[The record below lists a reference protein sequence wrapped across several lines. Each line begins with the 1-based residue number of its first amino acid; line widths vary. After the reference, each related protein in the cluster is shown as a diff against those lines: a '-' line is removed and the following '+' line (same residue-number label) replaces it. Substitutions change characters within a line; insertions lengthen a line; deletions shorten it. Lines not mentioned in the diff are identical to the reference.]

1 MKGVLCMYKDLV
13 KRKEGLDFENYQGE
27 KGNNSSKTLL
37 KIIIFLTVLQF
48 IRIVSKKIV
57 FLFLDFN
64 KFNNY
69 IITIIIMI
77 LLSLFIVYKS
87 KKENISLNIFS
98 FMENKESKSYYTM
111 VTIAI
116 LVLIITSPTHNKNLY
131 KESLIFLMYSAVV
144 IPIYEEIIFRSYIWE
159 NLKKDNKNEWKIY
172 IITTI
177 LASLFQI
184 GYIDTINMSM
194 GNMVNIIF
202 IKCIL
207 MLSCSFFIGSFKYEI
222 KNSYS
227 CMLIH
232 SFITILLKK

>member
-1 MKGVLCMYKDLV
+1 MYKDLV

-27 KGNNSSKTLL
+27 KGNNSSNTLL

-77 LLSLFIVYKS
+77 LISLFTVYKS

-98 FMENKESKSYYTM
+98 FMESKESKSYYTM

-116 LVLIITSPTHNKNLY
+116 LVLIITSPIYNKHLY
-131 KESLIFLMYSAVV
+131 KESIIFLIYSAVV
-144 IPIYEEIIFRSYIWE
+144 IPIYEGIIFRSYIWSKLE
-159 NLKKDNKNEWKIY
+159 KEYDNEWKAY
-172 IITTI
+172 LVSSI
-177 LASLFQI
+177 LFSIWNI
-184 GYIDTINMSM
+184 GYID
-194 GNMVNIIF
+194 NIVIISGF
-202 IKCIL
+202 DKIGWLLFTKCSI
-207 MLSCSFFIGSFKYEI
+207 MFTYGIIIGYFKYKI

-227 CMLIH
+227 SMLIH
-232 SFITILLKK
+232 SFINILVM